1 MSHKEQQDPEVII
14 DEYVKKIKSKEI
26 DKDQALTD
34 LMNNKNVSDY
44 FDKADIELIL
54 DFETD

>member
-34 LMNNKNVSDY
+34 LMNNKNVSNY
-44 FDKADIELIL
+44 FDKEDIELIL

>member
-1 MSHKEQQDPEVII
+1 MSHKHQQDPEEII

-44 FDKADIELIL
+44 FDKVDIELIL

>member
-34 LMNNKNVSDY
+34 LMNDKNVSDY
-44 FDKADIELIL
+44 FDKVDIELIL

>member
-26 DKDQALTD
+26 DKDQALID

-44 FDKADIELIL
+44 FDKVDIELIL

>member
-34 LMNNKNVSDY
+34 LMLIKNVSNY
-44 FDKADIELIL
+44 FDKEDIELIL

>member
-44 FDKADIELIL
+44 FDKVDIELIL

>member
-34 LMNNKNVSDY
+34 LMNNKNVSDH
-44 FDKADIELIL
+44 FDKVDIELIL

>member
-1 MSHKEQQDPEVII
+1 MSHKEQQDPEEII

-34 LMNNKNVSDY
+34 LMNNKNVSDH
-44 FDKADIELIL
+44 FDKVDIELIL

>member
-34 LMNNKNVSDY
+34 LMNDKNVSDY
-44 FDKADIELIL
+44 FDKVDIELIL
-54 DFETD
+54 DFVTD

>member
-34 LMNNKNVSDY
+34 LMNNKNVSDH
-44 FDKADIELIL
+44 FDKEDIELIL

>member
-1 MSHKEQQDPEVII
+1 MSHKEQQDPEEII